1 MGVQRKRGCVALLL
15 GFGLSLLPEVLN
27 HVITSNANWVDLL
40 FQWMGAPPNC
50 PYSFTDSL
58 GNNATATLAVAEAA
72 GTVTLTWLMFPK
84 LWGFALD
91 RFSHFDDFKQ
101 ACASSSLPRYSFLE
115 PSFLGNPNDDHPP
128 HDAKH
133 GRPSDYR

>member
-1 MGVQRKRGCVALLL
+1 MGVRRKRGCVALLL

-58 GNNATATLAVAEAA
+58 GNNAAVTLAVAETA
-72 GTVTLTWLMFPK
+72 GTVTLTWISVTAFT
-84 LWGFALD
+84 
-91 RFSHFDDFKQ
+91 
-101 ACASSSLPRYSFLE
+101 ASRVYMARYV
-115 PSFLGNPNDDHPP
+115 G
-128 HDAKH
+128 
-133 GRPSDYR
+133 GGV